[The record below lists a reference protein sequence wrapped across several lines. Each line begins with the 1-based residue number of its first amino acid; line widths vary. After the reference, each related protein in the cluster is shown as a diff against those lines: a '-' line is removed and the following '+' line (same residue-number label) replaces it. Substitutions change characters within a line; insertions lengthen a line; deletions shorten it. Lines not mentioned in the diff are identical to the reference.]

1 MGGRMKISTKGRYAL
16 RLALD
21 IAANQNKG
29 PVSLHEVSERQAI
42 SLKYLEQLASLLS
55 HGGLLISTRGAHG
68 GYNLAK
74 PPEEITAGDVLRLSE
89 GDLAPVACLKDSNEI
104 CPMRGQCA
112 TIKFWEDLG
121 ELINDYVDN
130 KTLADLT
137 SCPVL

>member
-1 MGGRMKISTKGRYAL
+1 MKISTKGRYAL

-55 HGGLLISTRGAHG
+55 RGGLLISTRGAHG

-74 PPEEITAGDVLRLSE
+74 PPEEITAGDVLRVSE

-104 CPMRGQCA
+104 CPMRNQCA